1 MYETE
6 IIALKHVLEV
16 LTKRR
21 LEEGELT
28 LLENVIHLQRV
39 EKDLEDIREIKE
51 VRAQFGSFEY

>member
-6 IIALKHVLEV
+6 VIALKHVLEV
-16 LTKRR
+16 LSKRR

-39 EKDLEDIREIKE
+39 EKDLEDIRE
-51 VRAQFGSFEY
+51 VRAQFGSFEH